1 MTEDAKNLGKTSM
14 GMEANLAALLA
25 CVFGWITGLIFFLL
39 EKENKFVRFYALQ
52 SILVSVVFFVA
63 SIVLMFIPFVNL
75 IALPIMSIAGV
86 IIWIVCMVKAY
97 QGEKFKLPIIGDMAE
112 KSA

>member
-1 MTEDAKNLGKTSM
+1 MTEEAKNLGKTSM

-52 SILVSVVFFVA
+52 SILISVAFFIF
-63 SIVLMFIPFVNL
+63 SIVLMFVPIVNVV
-75 IALPIMSIAGV
+75 ALPVLSIGGV

>member
-1 MTEDAKNLGKTSM
+1 MTEEAKNLGKTSM

-25 CVFGWITGLIFFLL
+25 CVFGWVTGLIFFLL

-63 SIVLMFIPFVNL
+63 SIVLTFIPFVNMV
-75 IALPIMSIAGV
+75 ALPVISIVAV
-86 IIWIVCMVKAY
+86 IIWIVSMVKAY

>member
-1 MTEDAKNLGKTSM
+1 MTEEAKNLGKTSM

-25 CVFGWITGLIFFLL
+25 CVFGWVTGLIFFLL

-52 SILVSVVFFVA
+52 SILVSVVFFVF
-63 SIVLMFIPFVNL
+63 SIVLMFVPIVNVIAIPVL
-75 IALPIMSIAGV
+75 SIGGV
-86 IIWIVCMVKAY
+86 IIWIVCMIKAY
-97 QGEKFKLPIIGDMAE
+97 QGEKFKLPVIGDMAE

>member
-1 MTEDAKNLGKTSM
+1 MTEESKNLGKTSI

-52 SILVSVVFFVA
+52 SILVSVVFFVF
-63 SIVLMFIPFVNL
+63 SFVLMFVPIVNVVAIPVL
-75 IALPIMSIAGV
+75 SIGGV

-97 QGEKFKLPIIGDMAE
+97 QGEKFKLPIIGDLAE

>member
-1 MTEDAKNLGKTSM
+1 MTEGTKDLGKTSM

-52 SILVSVVFFVA
+52 SILISVVFFVF
-63 SIVLMFIPFVNL
+63 SIVLMFVPIVNVIAIPVL
-75 IALPIMSIAGV
+75 SIGGV
-86 IIWIVCMVKAY
+86 IIWIVCMIKAY
-97 QGEKFKLPIIGDMAE
+97 QGEKFKLPVIGDMAE

>member
-1 MTEDAKNLGKTSM
+1 MTEQTKDLGKTSV
-14 GMEANLAALLA
+14 GMDANLAALLA

-63 SIVLMFIPFVNL
+63 SIVLMFVPFINI
-75 IALPIMSIAGV
+75 IALPVLSIGGIV
-86 IIWIVCMVKAY
+86 VWILCMVKAY
-97 QGEKFKLPIIGDMAE
+97 QGEKLKLPVIGDMAE